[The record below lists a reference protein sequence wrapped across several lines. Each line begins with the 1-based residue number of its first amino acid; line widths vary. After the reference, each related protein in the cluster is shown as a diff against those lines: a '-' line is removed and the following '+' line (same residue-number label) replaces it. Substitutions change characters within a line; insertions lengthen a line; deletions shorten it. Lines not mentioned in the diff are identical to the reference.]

1 MENIHLF
8 VKKEIDGSREL
19 FYSWI
24 FEAVHYP
31 YRCCLR
37 ANGVLDSLDGTP
49 SQFLFF
55 LKKCWSLMS
64 GELELFCVIRSE
76 QN

>member
-8 VKKEIDGSREL
+8 VKKEINGNREL
-19 FYSWI
+19 FYSSI

-37 ANGVLDSLDGTP
+37 AKRVLDSLDGTP

-55 LKKCWSLMS
+55 LKKYWSLMS
-64 GELELFCVIRSE
+64 GELETLLCD
-76 QN
+76 